1 MSSAQKILLLGSV
14 AGFTLLTLL
23 FIPPIPQP
31 PAFHHFADTRTVWGI
46 PNFSN
51 VATNIPFLFVGYAGL
66 SLVLRSSS
74 GISGKL
80 AYAILFAGVI
90 LTGLGS
96 AYYHWAPDNDRLVWD
111 RLPMTIVFMSLL
123 SAIVAQLVNPRLGK
137 GLLVPLVLTGIGSV
151 YWWHYTE
158 TLGHGDLRLYMW
170 VQFFPMLTIVFLLI
184 LYYQPT
190 LKPVLRVLVKIVIW
204 YAIAKA
210 LEQLDYPIFRALRVS
225 GHALKHLAAI
235 VSTAYFIILFRLHNP
250 TQPDPVPEK
259 TTPSSPN

>member
-1 MSSAQKILLLGSV
+1 MSSAQKIQLLGSV
-14 AGFTLLTLL
+14 AGLTLL
-23 FIPPIPQP
+23 GLLLLPPIPQP

-51 VATNIPFLFVGYAGL
+51 VATNIPFLLVGFAGL
-66 SLVLRSSS
+66 SQVFRSPSETN
-74 GISGKL
+74 GML
-80 AYAILFAGVI
+80 AYIILFLGVV

-123 SAIVAQLVNPRLGK
+123 SAIASQLVSRRLGNI
-137 GLLVPLVLTGIGSV
+137 LLVPLVLIGIGSV
-151 YWWHYTE
+151 IWWHYTE
-158 TLGHGDLRLYMW
+158 TRGHGDLRLYLW
-170 VQFFPMLTIVFLLI
+170 VQFFPMLAIVLLLI

-190 LKPVLRVLVKIVIW
+190 LKPVLRVLLKIVIW

-225 GHALKHLAAI
+225 GHALKHLAAM
-235 VSTAYFIILFRLHNP
+235 VSTAYFILLFRLHNP
-250 TQPDPVPEK
+250 KQPDLVPEK
-259 TTPSSPN
+259 AHPSSIN